1 MQRELDNARSQAESS
16 KRDYQT
22 AKSGDDAQLQQWK
35 ERYARLEADMAQS
48 REELSRSNKHLNEND
63 VSWITSSYAYIKS
76 PVLIGRPVIQSAEA
90 IKELQNE
97 LIILMEELKAV
108 SARNEELMAERD
120 EDGELIQQ
128 LEADVAD
135 YKRKWETTRTQL
147 RNLKGKYQVF
157 ISVLTTMLIDRP
169 TVATSTMFV
178 SKPITEDHM
187 PASLDGNIADIHVTA
202 FQSAIDNLLAIAR

>member
-1 MQRELDNARSQAESS
+1 
-16 KRDYQT
+16 
-22 AKSGDDAQLQQWK
+22 
-35 ERYARLEADMAQS
+35 MAHS

-63 VSWITSSYAYIKS
+63 VSWITPAYVYTKGL
-76 PVLIGRPVIQSAEA
+76 VLISHLVTQSAEA

-147 RNLKGKYQVF
+147 RNLKGKHQNYMPF
-157 ISVLTTMLIDRP
+157 SRMMLINQP
-169 TVATSTMFV
+169 TLATSTMFV

-187 PASLDGNIADIHVTA
+187 PASLDGNVADVHVTA